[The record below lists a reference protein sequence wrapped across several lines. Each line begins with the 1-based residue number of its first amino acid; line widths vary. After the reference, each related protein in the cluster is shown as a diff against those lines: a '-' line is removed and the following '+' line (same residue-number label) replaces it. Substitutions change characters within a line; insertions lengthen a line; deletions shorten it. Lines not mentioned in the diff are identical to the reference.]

1 MLYDLDDMFVIVR
14 FTGSNLSLSPMPCLC
29 CWYAQ
34 NALEGVYMLT
44 RLYVIVVRFIKTILM
59 HSKCARI
66 SSVYMLTRLC
76 VIVVRFINTILTP
89 CRCCWCARWSIVD
102 WISKTLTNGPLSG
115 CWKPTLTWMHR
126 GTRLINHHKQKTN
139 GSFRSHQMINNAIHA
154 NA

>member
-1 MLYDLDDMFVIVR
+1 MFVIVR
-14 FTGSNLSLSPMPCLC
+14 FTGSNLSLSVPHAMPMLLVRSKC
-29 CWYAQ
+29 ARISR
-34 NALEGVYMLT
+34 GVYMLT
-44 RLYVIVVRFIKTILM
+44 RLYVIVVRFINTILM

>member
-1 MLYDLDDMFVIVR
+1 MPMLLVR
-14 FTGSNLSLSPMPCLC
+14 SKCARISR
-29 CWYAQ
+29 
-34 NALEGVYMLT
+34 GVYMLT
-44 RLYVIVVRFIKTILM
+44 RLYVIVVRFINTILM

-126 GTRLINHHKQKTN
+126 GTRLINHHKQKQTAPL
-139 GSFRSHQMINNAIHA
+139 GATKWSTMQYMPIHRMHA
-154 NA
+154 AKTENMTILSIKI